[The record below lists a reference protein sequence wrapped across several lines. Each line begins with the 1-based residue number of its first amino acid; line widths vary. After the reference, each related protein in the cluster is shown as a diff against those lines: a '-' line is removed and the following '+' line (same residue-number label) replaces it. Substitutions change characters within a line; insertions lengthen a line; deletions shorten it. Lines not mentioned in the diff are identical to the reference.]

1 MTDRK
6 VVVEE
11 EIFDRQEAARYL
23 KLGADKFDKL
33 YRVCADYQGGK
44 EKALGA
50 IVGQVMRQTKG
61 QANAQIVN
69 DLVLRKLTE

>member
-11 EIFDRQEAARYL
+11 EIFDRQEAARFL
-23 KLGADKFDKL
+23 KLGSDKFDKL

-44 EKALGA
+44 TVTYKKSKLVFSTVTTRCARVHG
-50 IVGQVMRQTKG
+50 RFR
-61 QANAQIVN
+61 N
-69 DLVLRKLTE
+69 DRRSA

>member
-44 EKALGA
+44 TVTYTKLLDRYD
-50 IVGQVMRQTKG
+50 QVCESSRE
-61 QANAQIVN
+61 VS
-69 DLVLRKLTE
+69 E

>member
-11 EIFDRQEAARYL
+11 EIFDRQEAARFL
-23 KLGADKFDKL
+23 KLGTAKFDKL

-44 EKALGA
+44 TVTYKKSKLLDHYD
-50 IVGQVMRQTKG
+50 QVCESSRE
-61 QANAQIVN
+61 VS
-69 DLVLRKLTE
+69 E